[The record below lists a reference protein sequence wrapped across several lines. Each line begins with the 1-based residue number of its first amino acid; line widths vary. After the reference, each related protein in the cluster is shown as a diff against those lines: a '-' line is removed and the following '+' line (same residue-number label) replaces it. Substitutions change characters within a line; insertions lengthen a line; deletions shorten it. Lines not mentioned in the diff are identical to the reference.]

1 MLSKSSTADP
11 QCVSIVRK
19 FPKVSCGLGA
29 SRGDQK
35 REGEQANKFRFKLS
49 KADLRVLV
57 ERYCPEGVPEAKQ
70 IDEKPRV
77 LEMAERIAEAEHDD
91 SNV

>member
-1 MLSKSSTADP
+1 M
-11 QCVSIVRK
+11 
-19 FPKVSCGLGA
+19 GA